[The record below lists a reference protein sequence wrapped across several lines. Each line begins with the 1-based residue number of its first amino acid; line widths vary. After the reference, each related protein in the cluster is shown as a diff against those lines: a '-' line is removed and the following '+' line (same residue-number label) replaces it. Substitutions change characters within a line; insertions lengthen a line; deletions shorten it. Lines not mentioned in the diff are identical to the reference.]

1 MAMDTRAEE
10 LLLTIETT
18 LYKVTETKLKETA
31 DYLKVSDT
39 EGLSK
44 RALIRTIHEHLDGL
58 CEAEKD
64 YTEDL
69 HTSLEDILA
78 FLCGT
83 PPSLEKTSDE
93 DKELLERA
101 KEEYNEMQKDFLK
114 MMTEHEQKMNEVK
127 ARMQRFSGQADEKQ
141 QSNPT
146 PLPNVSVGHSEN
158 GRPIV
163 IEDREVP
170 LRNVFRFRDFKVHG
184 VISDGKDRISYTNLS
199 KQIESALSKGYEENE
214 IVDAIINAVSPN
226 LHLRSY
232 LESIRNLS
240 LSEVRQILRSHYREK
255 SATEAYQEL
264 TNMVQEP
271 SESPLDFLMRALKL
285 RQHILLASQES
296 DSKIRYDQSLLQNV
310 FLNALETG
318 LANETIRNRMRPI
331 FQSPAVT
338 DEFLIREMNTAV
350 TAESERI
357 SKFVARKRSV
367 KTAQTAPIAVSDTP
381 QETTPSKPKEQ
392 NASKPNPLIV
402 SLDEVKADIAMI
414 KQSINVSSENKNMS
428 RRSNRSQSAC
438 EDCINK
444 QRREQCDHCFIC
456 GSAEHYARGCR
467 KRKPR
472 GNRGQLHVRDK
483 V

>member
-1 MAMDTRAEE
+1 
-10 LLLTIETT
+10 
-18 LYKVTETKLKETA
+18 
-31 DYLKVSDT
+31 
-39 EGLSK
+39 
-44 RALIRTIHEHLDGL
+44 
-58 CEAEKD
+58 
-64 YTEDL
+64 
-69 HTSLEDILA
+69 
-78 FLCGT
+78 
-83 PPSLEKTSDE
+83 
-93 DKELLERA
+93 
-101 KEEYNEMQKDFLK
+101 
-114 MMTEHEQKMNEVK
+114 MTEHEQKISEVK

-199 KQIESALSKGYEENE
+199 KQIESVLSKGYEENE

-271 SESPLDFLMRALKL
+271 SEFSLAYFSSLDFLMRALKL

-318 LANETIRNRMRPI
+318 LANETITNRMRPI

-338 DEFLIREMNTAV
+338 NEFLIREMNTAV

-367 KTAQTAPIAVSDTP
+367 KTAQTAPIAVSDAP

-392 NASKPNPLIV
+392 NASKPNSLIV

-438 EDCINK
+438 ED
-444 QRREQCDHCFIC
+444 
-456 GSAEHYARGCR
+456 
-467 KRKPR
+467 
-472 GNRGQLHVRDK
+472 
-483 V
+483 